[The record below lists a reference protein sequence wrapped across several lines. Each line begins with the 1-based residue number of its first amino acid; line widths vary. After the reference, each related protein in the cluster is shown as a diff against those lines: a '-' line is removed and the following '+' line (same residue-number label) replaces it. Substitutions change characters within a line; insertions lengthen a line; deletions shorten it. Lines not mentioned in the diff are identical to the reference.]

1 MVGQSI
7 WLRNLFRTCLTGL
20 TGTAN
25 DLEQKLKEDQ
35 ELFHACVIRCNVRM
49 TTKAFSDNG
58 VVKLQ
63 MEANSAKVVGGFT
76 VSVVSREDIERFKPR
91 RSLDDRD

>member
-7 WLRNLFRTCLTGL
+7 WLRNLFRTRL
-20 TGTAN
+20 TGTPN
-25 DLEQKLKEDQ
+25 DLEKKWKEDQ
-35 ELFHACVIRCNVRM
+35 ELFHTGVIRFNVRM